1 LANQSITSRIFDC
14 GSKLPREGLR
24 ADDGAV
30 EPSRDSVFLHARKC
44 HGNRR
49 FRVVLQNEILGAGAA
64 HRRDRVFEGLA
75 AIGVVDPAIPP
86 QKFLKRR
93 DIAGERL

>member
-1 LANQSITSRIFDC
+1 LRI
-14 GSKLPREGLR
+14 GKLPRERLR
-24 ADDGAV
+24 TDDGAV
-30 EPSRDSVFLHARKC
+30 EPGRDSVFLHAREG

-49 FRVVLQNEILGAGAA
+49 FRVVLQDEILGAGAS

-86 QKFLKRR
+86 QKFLKRG
-93 DIAGERL
+93 DVAGKRL